1 MPHNAAPQTP
11 EKTAQQGLTYALFA
25 YGIWGLF
32 PLFFKQVSDLPPLEV
47 LAHRVIWA
55 SLFTALILTLTRG
68 WKNSIPHLKN
78 PRIWFTLGLSAILIA
93 VNWGVFIYAVSDGQ
107 VLASSLGY
115 FLTPIINVLLGTL
128 VLGERQDKFRKIALI
143 LAGTGVLWQIV
154 ALGELPW
161 ISLVLACSFGIYGLI
176 RKQAPV
182 DTLSGLLIETL
193 VLSPVALIYWFW
205 LVNTGQDHFLSSS
218 GDAGRMIAMGVLTSL
233 PLLAFAAAAKR
244 LSLTV
249 VGFLTYLA
257 PTGHFLLAV
266 FLYKEPFGIHQLISF
281 AFIWCALVVF
291 SGGALFAKKPG

>member
-1 MPHNAAPQTP
+1 MPHNTAPQTP
-11 EKTAQQGLTYALFA
+11 DKAAQQGLIYALFA

-55 SLFTALILTLTRG
+55 SMFTALILTLIRG
-68 WKNSIPHLKN
+68 WKNSVPHLKN
-78 PRIWFTLGLSAILIA
+78 PRIWLTLGLSAILIA
-93 VNWGVFIYAVSDGQ
+93 VNWGVFIYAVTDGQ

-128 VLGERQDKFRKIALI
+128 VLGEKQDKFRKIAMV
-143 LAGTGVLWQIV
+143 LAGTGVLWQII

-161 ISLVLACSFGIYGLI
+161 ISLVLACSFGVYGLI

-193 VLSPVALIYWFW
+193 VLCPVALIYWFW
-205 LVNTGQDHFLSSS
+205 LVDSGQDHFMSS
-218 GDAGRMIAMGVLTSL
+218 GSDAGRMIAMGVLTSL
-233 PLLAFAAAAKR
+233 PLLAFAAAAQR

-249 VGFLTYLA
+249 IGFLTYLA

-266 FLYKEPFGIHQLISF
+266 FLYEEPFGIHQLISF
-281 AFIWCALVVF
+281 ALIWCALLVF
-291 SGGALFAKKPG
+291 SGSALFARKPR